1 MAMEKVVLVALT
13 EKEAKFIKSQTRSI
27 HNWLLKQD
35 KEKGYISKQSDET
48 RTLTGAIGGKLSFA
62 GLYSTNQKTLERDLA
77 NRLKAYKE
85 VSNGNSK

>member
-1 MAMEKVVLVALT
+1 MAVEKVVLVALT
-13 EKEAKFIKSQTRSI
+13 EKEAKFIKLQTRQM

-35 KEKGYISKQSDET
+35 KEKGYVSKKSDEI
-48 RTLTGAIGGKLSFA
+48 RTLTGSIGGKLSFA